1 MEEEGR
7 AWAHGRRDALRE
19 LIRTDPERAIAAA
32 LPAARRLALPASIQ
46 ALLEQPVCAEGAFEI
61 SIACGL
67 GEEGHHDAT
76 ERFTTFGGRRYETF
90 TYGRRLDVT
99 TKRALSVLGVA
110 VDDQLALSDSPVRV
124 IPQEERAARGLADD
138 GIAVEVLGAVQY
150 VADADALQL
159 LEQGLVTAEDVVDPD
174 AKPPR
179 GGESGGPA
187 PLSAY
192 TEGTK
197 TLLYIMC
204 DYPDLT
210 GFPVTVSTVSNAMNA
225 VTTYWDSVS
234 YTRAHLVP
242 TYVPEVLRLPRSGAS
257 YTNNFS
263 LLLADARAAA
273 TNVGYDA
280 DDYDHYVV
288 LTDENSSNINYSY
301 AGKAWVGSPGCH
313 LVDPYY
319 TLRTAGH
326 EIGHNFGLRHANY
339 WRTDSDHPVG
349 RDTVD
354 GGYVTN
360 GVNAEWLEYGHRF
373 SVMSGQ
379 SGTDMNDGRAH
390 FAPREKLKLE
400 WITTNEIVV
409 LTNSASVRLYR
420 HDHRDATG
428 TPRAVHIKKTTADV
442 SSYAR
447 QYWLGYRMAYTDNGW
462 LQEGVQVDW
471 VQGTTYG
478 QDGAIQL
485 DMTPYSNDDNS
496 GVATSDDNNDKWD
509 GALLLGRTYSDPTN
523 GIHVTPTARGGTAP
537 DQWIDVQVYLGA
549 FPSNRP
555 PELSLAASTL
565 TPATS
570 ANVIFTATASDPDGD
585 TLAYAWDFDL
595 PKSLFSNSLN
605 RAQVTNSW
613 SSSSEYVVRCEVS
626 DQMGGRASTSLVVTV
641 GSAGSVYRI
650 TGQVLSNGQG
660 VAGVRVYTAHT
671 NMTYTTSDGRYAL
684 VDLPSASYTVQAQ
697 RYGYSLAGAFSNA
710 VTVGPSQP
718 DRDFGLE
725 GDPAVLLSTT
735 TTLAVVEG
743 GAAVPYVVSLASK
756 PTSTVTVTAT
766 TDTNQLQLGGAPVN
780 LAPND
785 WLHGQTVTVMAV
797 YDASVEAD
805 PHGATV
811 SHAASSGDTAYNALA
826 VPTLSVAIAET
837 DFNLPPDVAITSPAP
852 GSVHTEHAAV
862 PVYVQAGDTEGSVT
876 QVVVALNGSPLGTLE
891 GAGLVTW
898 LDAVTG
904 EHTLVAT
911 AWDNEGLAA
920 TSTPV
925 SVSVLPDLDADGL
938 PDSSD
943 PDDDNDGLSD
953 QFEEL
958 HFGGSTNGVPE
969 ADDDGDT
976 FVNLAEQ
983 LAGTDP
989 TNGASFFHVGSFT
1002 TGDSGAV
1009 TFDSVT
1015 GRLYT
1020 LQYCADLLA
1029 GNTWSNVTG
1038 QVDVPGTGAGLSL
1051 SDPSASES
1059 RLYRLQVTPPP

>member
-1 MEEEGR
+1 
-7 AWAHGRRDALRE
+7 
-19 LIRTDPERAIAAA
+19 
-32 LPAARRLALPASIQ
+32 
-46 ALLEQPVCAEGAFEI
+46 
-61 SIACGL
+61 
-67 GEEGHHDAT
+67 
-76 ERFTTFGGRRYETF
+76 
-90 TYGRRLDVT
+90 
-99 TKRALSVLGVA
+99 
-110 VDDQLALSDSPVRV
+110 
-124 IPQEERAARGLADD
+124 
-138 GIAVEVLGAVQY
+138 
-150 VADADALQL
+150 
-159 LEQGLVTAEDVVDPD
+159 
-174 AKPPR
+174 
-179 GGESGGPA
+179 
-187 PLSAY
+187 
-192 TEGTK
+192 
-197 TLLYIMC
+197 
-204 DYPDLT
+204 
-210 GFPVTVSTVSNAMNA
+210 
-225 VTTYWDSVS
+225 
-234 YTRAHLVP
+234 
-242 TYVPEVLRLPRSGAS
+242 
-257 YTNNFS
+257 
-263 LLLADARAAA
+263 
-273 TNVGYDA
+273 
-280 DDYDHYVV
+280 
-288 LTDENSSNINYSY
+288 
-301 AGKAWVGSPGCH
+301 
-313 LVDPYY
+313 
-319 TLRTAGH
+319 
-326 EIGHNFGLRHANY
+326 
-339 WRTDSDHPVG
+339 
-349 RDTVD
+349 
-354 GGYVTN
+354 
-360 GVNAEWLEYGHRF
+360 
-373 SVMSGQ
+373 
-379 SGTDMNDGRAH
+379 
-390 FAPREKLKLE
+390 
-400 WITTNEIVV
+400 
-409 LTNSASVRLYR
+409 
-420 HDHRDATG
+420 
-428 TPRAVHIKKTTADV
+428 
-442 SSYAR
+442 
-447 QYWLGYRMAYTDNGW
+447 
-462 LQEGVQVDW
+462 
-471 VQGTTYG
+471 
-478 QDGAIQL
+478 
-485 DMTPYSNDDNS
+485 
-496 GVATSDDNNDKWD
+496 
-509 GALLLGRTYSDPTN
+509 
-523 GIHVTPTARGGTAP
+523 
-537 DQWIDVQVYLGA
+537 
-549 FPSNRP
+549 
-555 PELSLAASTL
+555 
-565 TPATS
+565 
-570 ANVIFTATASDPDGD
+570 
-585 TLAYAWDFDL
+585 
-595 PKSLFSNSLN
+595 
-605 RAQVTNSW
+605 VTNSW